1 MLSPDAVTERKQ
13 NGESFSQA
21 ELEFIVNGCTDGTIS
36 DNEMIRWLSS
46 VYTQGMSHEETMFYT
61 QAMLNSGTRLDFSNM
76 PGYVIDKHS
85 TGGVGDKV
93 SLILGP
99 LLASCGCYVPML
111 AGRGLGHTQGTI
123 DKLETISGYHTSLNL
138 QKFQEIVD
146 DVGISIMA
154 QTTDICPA
162 DNKIYALRDIS
173 DTVASL
179 PLICGS
185 IMSKKIA
192 EGIQGLILDIKI
204 GNGAFMNTL
213 SDAKELGNLLMEV
226 GAHYGLQITTCY
238 TDMNQPLGN
247 TAGLWCEIME
257 SIECMKGNGQD
268 DLMSVV
274 FHLGL
279 EALKLAGIN
288 NPEERLREALSDGSA
303 LDTFIKMVDAHGGD
317 LESLDNPETNQPLF
331 RKEIRAN
338 IDGYVTSMN
347 TLILGKAVVNLG
359 GGRLYKG
366 DVLDP
371 TVGIIFHKK
380 LGDLVYNGEPL
391 LEYFCS
397 DKDKFEGGT
406 LYFKD
411 AIKLKAELPAENR
424 LIYQ

>member
-1 MLSPDAVTERKQ
+1 
-13 NGESFSQA
+13 
-21 ELEFIVNGCTDGTIS
+21 
-36 DNEMIRWLSS
+36 
-46 VYTQGMSHEETMFYT
+46 
-61 QAMLNSGTRLDFSNM
+61 
-76 PGYVIDKHS
+76 
-85 TGGVGDKV
+85 
-93 SLILGP
+93 
-99 LLASCGCYVPML
+99 
-111 AGRGLGHTQGTI
+111 
-123 DKLETISGYHTSLNL
+123 
-138 QKFQEIVD
+138 
-146 DVGISIMA
+146 MA
-154 QTTDICPA
+154 QTADICPA

-173 DTVASL
+173 DKVASL

-213 SDAKELGNLLMEV
+213 SDAKDLGKLLMKV

-303 LDTFIKMVDAHGGD
+303 LDTFNKMVDAHGGD

-380 LGDLVYNGEPL
+380 LGDLVCNGEPL